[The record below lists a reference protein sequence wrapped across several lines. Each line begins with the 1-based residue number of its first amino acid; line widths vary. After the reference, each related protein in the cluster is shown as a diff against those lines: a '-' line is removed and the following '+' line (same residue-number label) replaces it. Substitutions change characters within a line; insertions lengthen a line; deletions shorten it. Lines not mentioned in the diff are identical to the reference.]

1 MIRLKENIF
10 VEEDT
15 SKNCVN
21 YPHGKYDNY
30 NQCDEDFLRTVIPSG
45 LVPIWATKYGENVTT
60 KLYIKN
66 ITALKYVYEDL
77 FDRTQKH

>member
-21 YPHGKYDNY
+21 YPNGKYESY
-30 NQCDEDFLRTVIPSG
+30 NHCDEDFSRNVTPPG
-45 LVPIWATKYGENVTT
+45 LIPIWSVSKRE
-60 KLYIKN
+60 K
-66 ITALKYVYEDL
+66 
-77 FDRTQKH
+77 